1 MNRIV
6 WRSLLVG
13 WVALVSSASMA
24 LDEMK
29 PPGATWQAE
38 QSSEVLRAQQAYQG
52 RVNASGG
59 IPVDTDPS
67 EASTRIRA
75 DQKAAATL
83 TRATVQQRAKQNLIK
98 AVART
103 EGKASRNWT
112 PWWVA
117 AVMLALGT
125 FGAVSLKNWFARHAP
140 AMPVAQKR
148 RRSDK
153 DNRML

>member
-1 MNRIV
+1 MNRIL

-13 WVALVSSASMA
+13 WLALVSSASMA

-59 IPVDTDPS
+59 IPMDTEPS
-67 EASTRIRA
+67 EASSRISA

-83 TRATVQQRAKQNLIK
+83 TRAAVQQRAKQNLIQ
-98 AVART
+98 AEART
-103 EGKASRNWT
+103 EGKSGRNWT

-125 FGAVSLKNWFARHAP
+125 FGTVSLKNWFARNAP
-140 AMPVAQKR
+140 AMPVTRKR
-148 RRSDK
+148 RRSDRI
-153 DNRML
+153 NRML